1 MHACWYVC
9 VYKRACASLNL
20 GLWGRGLQVSNSF
33 AIFRGHISS
42 AVQEAECVR
51 RKVPPFLSPVPNP
64 RTLSIPNLCPYLKSL
79 LSLLPRPH
87 CSLAVDLPGA
97 RSPLASAVCTALAG
111 LGSCSLCYSELL
123 TGAAERGDSLFWAA
137 PGQAMLVS
145 VLLTPTPEMSRPP
158 HDVSSFRKGRRPVIS
173 PDVAEV
179 GGEEGVGLPWGSSL
193 SVTWLK
199 EQYMAPAASEPL
211 RGKAHTYWV

>member
-1 MHACWYVC
+1 MKCSRVHCAVIEFMHACWYVC

-111 LGSCSLCYSELL
+111 LGSCSGRGLGEGGDRG
-123 TGAAERGDSLFWAA
+123 GAAACA
-137 PGQAMLVS
+137 
-145 VLLTPTPEMSRPP
+145 
-158 HDVSSFRKGRRPVIS
+158 I
-173 PDVAEV
+173 
-179 GGEEGVGLPWGSSL
+179 L
-193 SVTWLK
+193 SC
-199 EQYMAPAASEPL
+199 
-211 RGKAHTYWV
+211 